1 MKKLLRSICLLMI
14 PILLVTGLCSCS
26 GKNSIV
32 GQWYDSDGD
41 LAFEVKKDGTYD
53 TGGLLGKGKW
63 KYLDDDETIE
73 FTDFY
78 GYTKTTKVEKD
89 DLGLSILGI
98 IFGVVGQKKAK
109 EVGATSGLA
118 TAGLVCGIIG
128 TAFSAVGVIC
138 ALACASSVSSLC
150 GLL

>member
-1 MKKLLRSICLLMI
+1 MSDQNFQQQPQQSQYSQPQYSQQPQYPQQPQYHQQPQFQKGPSVAALVLGILGVVGAFI
-14 PILLVTGLCSCS
+14 PGVKYVTLV
-26 GKNSIV
+26 
-32 GQWYDSDGD
+32 
-41 LAFEVKKDGTYD
+41 
-53 TGGLLGKGKW
+53 
-63 KYLDDDETIE
+63 
-73 FTDFY
+73 
-78 GYTKTTKVEKD
+78 
-89 DLGLSILGI
+89 LSILGI